1 METLDEQKVE
11 SRLTADQVLK
21 IGCIEG
27 CMQSCKISHTK

>member
-21 IGCIEG
+21 IGIEG
-27 CMQSCKISHTK
+27 CMQSCKISHITK